1 MQGVA
6 ASFVI
11 ASRADGKIG
20 ISARSL
26 GELNVQL
33 VMEELGGGGHLTN
46 AACQLD
52 VEYSGRSRRNSKSR
66 IRIQNGKGKF
76 IMKVIFLKDVKG
88 KGKKGEVKE
97 VSVGYAQNFL
107 LKNNLAVEATAGNI
121 SKLEGQKN
129 RVAKDAAEE
138 LAEAKVLKEQ
148 IDKITVE
155 MKAKSGE
162 GGRLFG
168 SITTK
173 QIAEALNK
181 TEGIKVDRRKMELP
195 DAIRALGFT
204 NVPIKIHP
212 EVTATLKVHV
222 IEE

>member
-1 MQGVA
+1 
-6 ASFVI
+6 
-11 ASRADGKIG
+11 
-20 ISARSL
+20 
-26 GELNVQL
+26 
-33 VMEELGGGGHLTN
+33 
-46 AACQLD
+46 
-52 VEYSGRSRRNSKSR
+52 
-66 IRIQNGKGKF
+66 
-76 IMKVIFLKDVKG
+76 MKVILLKDVKSIG
-88 KGKKGEVKE
+88 AKGDMKE

-107 LKNNLAVEATAGNI
+107 LKNKLAVEATPGNI
-121 SKLEGQKN
+121 SRLEGQKN

-138 LAEAKVLKEQ
+138 LAEAKELKDQ

-212 EVTATLKVHV
+212 DVTATLKVHV
-222 IEE
+222 VEEG